1 MDQPALQRL
10 GLTAEEKTFMQDRA
24 AKIHTMTG
32 QQSQWI
38 KRHGAAAVGL
48 ATLDGA
54 AIMTPPPGMEAG
66 YVPVAVY
73 EGMTEPAGCGA
84 TPSPSPTPAPTPGP
98 TPGPTPPGPS
108 PPSASY
114 MIADQS
120 FVCPSGYAAIY
131 DATTCKAASDA
142 VIKKTWWQLKQENSA
157 DDPPGCWV
165 YGSKGE
171 YQYLYLNAGRSTAGT
186 RTQRSVLCVKS

>member
-1 MDQPALQRL
+1 
-10 GLTAEEKTFMQDRA
+10 
-24 AKIHTMTG
+24 
-32 QQSQWI
+32 
-38 KRHGAAAVGL
+38 
-48 ATLDGA
+48 
-54 AIMTPPPGMEAG
+54 
-66 YVPVAVY
+66 
-73 EGMTEPAGCGA
+73 
-84 TPSPSPTPAPTPGP
+84 
-98 TPGPTPPGPS
+98 
-108 PPSASY
+108 

-165 YGSKGE
+165 YGSTGD
-171 YQYLYLNAGRSTAGT
+171 YQYLYLNAGRSTVGT